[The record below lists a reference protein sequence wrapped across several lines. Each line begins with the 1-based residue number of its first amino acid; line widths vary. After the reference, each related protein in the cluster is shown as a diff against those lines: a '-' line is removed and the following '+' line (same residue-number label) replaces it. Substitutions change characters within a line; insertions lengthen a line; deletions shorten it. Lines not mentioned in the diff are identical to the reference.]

1 MKEKS
6 TFQFCLL
13 ALITTSIAFL
23 ILDDKAE
30 NIPSVLFSGL
40 AAFFAFHA
48 YLFTKEK
55 FRLDLLEKRWSVYEE
70 TLKFCS
76 TVLTYGGLPSYK
88 DSPDKEAQNKAIIAA
103 LIAADASFRG
113 IGYHK
118 TRSMFG
124 KDIEDLFSK
133 LNESYSWIVSHQNV
147 SPAKAAEQAEEE
159 TKHLKFIW
167 ETVNTLPDLFKPYV
181 YFGDYRNNQ

>member
-6 TFQFCLL
+6 AFHLCLL
-13 ALITTSIAFL
+13 LLIAASMIFL
-23 ILDDKAE
+23 IFSNKTE
-30 NIPSVLFSGL
+30 NIPSVFFSGL

-55 FRLDLLEKRWSVYEE
+55 FRLDLLEKRWSVYED

-76 TVLTYGGLPSYK
+76 TVMTYGGLPSYK
-88 DSPDKEAQNKAIIAA
+88 DSSDKEGQNQAIIAA
-103 LIAADASFRG
+103 IVSANESFRG

-124 KDIEDLFSK
+124 QDIHDLFSK
-133 LNESYSWIVSHQNV
+133 LNESYSWIISHQNV
-147 SPAKAAEQAEEE
+147 FPKNVEQINKES
-159 TKHLKFIW
+159 THIKFIW
-167 ETVNTLPDLFKPYV
+167 ETINALPDLFKPYV
-181 YFGDYRNNQ
+181 YFGDYRSDQ

>member
-1 MKEKS
+1 MKEKG

-13 ALITTSIAFL
+13 ALIAASIVFL
-23 ILDDKAE
+23 IFDDKAE
-30 NIPSVLFSGL
+30 DIPPVLFSGL

-48 YLFTKEK
+48 YLFTKER
-55 FRLDLLEKRWSVYEE
+55 FRLDLLEKRWSVYED
-70 TLKFCS
+70 TLKYCS
-76 TVLTYGGLPSYK
+76 TVLTYAGLPSYR
-88 DSPDKEAQNKAIIAA
+88 DSPDKAAQNEAIIQA

-124 KDIEDLFSK
+124 KDIEELFSK
-133 LNESYSWIVSHQNV
+133 LNESHSWIVSHQNV
-147 SPAKAAEQAEEE
+147 STAKAAEQAAEEA
-159 TKHLKFIW
+159 KHLKFIW
-167 ETVNTLPDLFKPYV
+167 ETVKTLPDLFKPYV